1 VADHIKINTAEL
13 RSISETLKRLKEE
26 FEGAS
31 NIVDHYS
38 GFLGSGRMAD
48 TLHEFATNWDV
59 HKKSILSDVDRLA
72 QVSGDAANAW
82 DGLDRDLAKAL
93 TDAEDKAKKA
103 G

>member
-13 RSISETLKRLKEE
+13 RSISDTLSRLKDE
-26 FEGAS
+26 FDHADK
-31 NIVDHYS
+31 IVDHYS
-38 GFLGSGRMAD
+38 GDLGSGRMAD

-72 QVSGDAANAW
+72 KVSHDAADAW

-93 TDAEDKAKKA
+93 TDAEAKAKKDA
-103 G
+103 